1 MSTTT
6 ATDWTETYQ
15 ELQETIN
22 RQFHYVDRES
32 EEVARRIIEPLSS
45 QVWAMIRGRL
55 TPEDYEDLAKQIY
68 CVAVQAVMYH
78 LERLDEE

>member
-1 MSTTT
+1 MSTSIE
-6 ATDWTETYQ
+6 TDWTETYQ

-22 RQFHYVDRES
+22 RQYHYVDHEA